1 MNAIEFKPLED
12 AESVVNVGGLSI
24 ENGSDTLLVNGSLEL
39 ARDEK
44 SIERARQLAELFSKI
59 ANKLDADVKAGL
71 TSDPVEEGAVTEVSN
86 PF

>member
-1 MNAIEFKPLED
+1 MSAIEFKPLED
-12 AESVVNVGGLSI
+12 ADSVVNIGGLSI

-39 ARDEK
+39 DRDEK

-71 TSDPVEEGAVTEVSN
+71 TSDPVEEGAVTEISN

>member
-1 MNAIEFKPLED
+1 MSAIEFKPLED
-12 AESVVNVGGLSI
+12 ADSVISIGGLSV

-71 TSDPVEEGAVTEVSN
+71 TSDLVEESAVTEISN